1 MFLTNIYDDMKKKK
15 NRYISEPKLN
25 SLTKNSLNSV
35 LNLLPALK
43 KNFIFSAYTQTASI
57 DNLTWKKP
65 LKEVGSW
72 PCFNLMIEVV
82 LELRSLESKSR

>member
-35 LNLLPALK
+35 LNLLPALEK
-43 KNFIFSAYTQTASI
+43 ATKR
-57 DNLTWKKP
+57 
-65 LKEVGSW
+65 SW
-72 PCFNLMIEVV
+72 FLA
-82 LELRSLESKSR
+82 LFQLDD